1 MAEIYNKAVEF
12 RDALLKRDRQS
23 ASILIRAYGQ
33 SWNKLQKQIARVTAQ
48 IADAQKRNLPISP
61 AWLFQQER
69 YQQLILQIER
79 EIAKFANV
87 LDAQV
92 KKEQSAAIRAAA
104 RNTAEL
110 AAAAQTPGTVTAG
123 FTKLSPAAIESIT
136 AFVQEQT
143 PLGRLLAEL
152 PRGAGKA
159 VADILTEA
167 VTLGYNPVKTA
178 RIIRR
183 EMGMMLTRALTIAR
197 TETLRAY
204 REATHR
210 SYAANDDIVQG
221 WIWVASMS
229 RRTCVSCL
237 ALHGQWFPMTERQ
250 SSHPRC
256 RCTSIPALKG
266 EANPI
271 AESGES
277 WLKKQPEDIQRTV
290 IGTKAGFERFK
301 NGELTLQDFVGL
313 QRSPQWGDS
322 YVQLSV
328 KRALNGE
335 ARFPKF
341 TAPTGTA
348 SPVIAAITP
357 PKPPFSRRAKPD
369 LVAILPNTGAPMV
382 IAELKASLRTAG
394 MPIGKIDSFILER
407 ANIPYR
413 KDFNYAAPD
422 ALALLR
428 HDFPAI
434 LTDAEKL
441 GMVRDPSG
449 NWYVGAALRNPQ
461 VARAKK

>member
-1 MAEIYNKAVEF
+1 MAEIYDKAVEF
-12 RDALLKRDRQS
+12 RDALLKRERRA
-23 ASILIRAYGQ
+23 ASILVRSYGQ
-33 SWNKLQKQIARVTAQ
+33 SWNKIQKLLARVTAQ
-48 IADAQKRNLPISP
+48 IDDAQRRGLPISP

-79 EIAKFANV
+79 EITKFTHV
-87 LDAQV
+87 LDAQIQ
-92 KKEQSAAIRAAA
+92 KEQSAAIRAAA

-159 VADILTEA
+159 VADALTEA
-167 VTLGYNPVKTA
+167 VALGYNPVKTA

-183 EMGMMLTRALTIAR
+183 EMGMTLTRALTIAR

-210 SYAANDDIVQG
+210 SYQANDDIVQG

-229 RRTCVSCL
+229 RRTCCSCL

-256 RCTSIPALKG
+256 RCASIPALKG
-266 EANPI
+266 DANPI
-271 AESGES
+271 TESGET
-277 WLKKQPEDIQRTV
+277 WLKRQPEDIQRTV

-301 NGELTLQDFVGL
+301 QGELTLQDFVGL

-341 TAPTGTA
+341 TPPTGA
-348 SPVIAAITP
+348 PIVA
-357 PKPPFSRRAKPD
+357 PKPPFSKRAKPD

-382 IAELKASLRTAG
+382 IADLKTALRSAG
-394 MPIGKIDSFILER
+394 MPVGKIDSFILDR

-413 KDFNYAAPD
+413 KDFDYTAAD

-461 VARAKK
+461 AYRAKK